1 MDWSVI
7 TTSLI
12 TACIPSAFA
21 YLTATIQAKNKLK
34 EVESQFKNEIYKLDK
49 QHEHQIELLT
59 VQFNQE
65 NQKSEKD
72 IINDI
77 AAGVITGKYDMSQLL
92 NVSQE
97 AEKLSKFSNQN
108 KS

>member
-7 TTSLI
+7 VTSLI

-34 EVESQFKNEIYKLDK
+34 EVESQFKNEIDKLDK

-65 NQKSEKD
+65 NQRNEKD

-77 AAGVITGKYDMSQLL
+77 AAGVITGKYNMNHLL
-92 NVSQE
+92 NVGQE
-97 AEKLSKFSNQN
+97 AEKLSKFGNQR